1 MSLDAFRPRCVIL
14 QAHAANTAHTMP
26 ITVATDEQIPHPQ
39 TDVTYT
45 IVINE
50 RQLHYIRLALR
61 EFVANDPGEEL
72 DEFGQD
78 IPTVLEEMLAD
89 ELTPSPCVNGLT
101 I

>member
-1 MSLDAFRPRCVIL
+1 MAIVL
-14 QAHAANTAHTMP
+14 ANEPAQVPGT
-26 ITVATDEQIPHPQ
+26 
-39 TDVTYT
+39 TYT
-45 IVINE
+45 LVINE

-61 EFVANDPGEEL
+61 EFVGNDPGEEL

-89 ELTPSPCVNGLT
+89 ELAPSPCVNGLV

>member
-1 MSLDAFRPRCVIL
+1 MGIMLAED
-14 QAHAANTAHTMP
+14 
-26 ITVATDEQIPHPQ
+26 
-39 TDVTYT
+39 DVTYT
-45 IVINE
+45 IVINK

-89 ELTPSPCVNGLT
+89 ELAPSPCVNGLVL
-101 I
+101 

>member
-1 MSLDAFRPRCVIL
+1 MAIVLA
-14 QAHAANTAHTMP
+14 
-26 ITVATDEQIPHPQ
+26 DEPVQVPD
-39 TDVTYT
+39 TTYT
-45 IVINE
+45 LVINK

-89 ELTPSPCVNGLT
+89 ELAPSPCVNGLVL
-101 I
+101 